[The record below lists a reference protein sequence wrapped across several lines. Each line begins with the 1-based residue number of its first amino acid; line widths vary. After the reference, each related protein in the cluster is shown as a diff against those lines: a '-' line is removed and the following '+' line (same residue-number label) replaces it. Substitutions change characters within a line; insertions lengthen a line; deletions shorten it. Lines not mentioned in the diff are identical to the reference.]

1 MNLEKNPDIL
11 YELGKRK
18 THQTLVGFAA
28 ETTNVIEYG
37 QGKLKKKNLD
47 MLVANDVSATGAGF
61 KGDTNIGTL
70 LFPDGRVEKLDKMS
84 KFELA
89 EIIVDRAAK
98 ILKSKEAHQ

>member
-1 MNLEKNPDIL
+1 
-11 YELGKRK
+11 
-18 THQTLVGFAA
+18 
-28 ETTNVIEYG
+28 
-37 QGKLKKKNLD
+37 

-89 EIIVDRAAK
+89 K